1 MVRERVASAALVDEG
16 GHLLAAALSFFKLA
30 HTKSKREIVFA
41 LQRRDDQRLTLRRK
55 ELMR

>member
-1 MVRERVASAALVDEG
+1 LVDEG
-16 GHLLAAALSFFKLA
+16 GRLLAAASAFFKLA
-30 HTKSKREIVFA
+30 HTKSNREIVFA